1 MAKKEKEQKTVAAE
15 PETNTPE
22 TEVAEELSAEQ
33 KLQNERAETKAKL
46 LSIAAEFDN
55 YQKRSAREKE
65 QLSAYVKADVVK
77 KLLPVVDNI
86 AFAENSDHDSADY
99 AKGLEMIIKQFK
111 ESLEKMGLSMI
122 EAKGQP
128 FDPNFHEAVMHV
140 EDETLGENEVAEV
153 LQAGY
158 KLGETVLRPAMV
170 KVAN

>member
-1 MAKKEKEQKTVAAE
+1 MAKKEKEQQTAAAE

-33 KLQNERAETKAKL
+33 KLQNELAETKAKL
-46 LSIAAEFDN
+46 LSLAAEFDN

-99 AKGLEMIIKQFK
+99 AKGLEMIIKQF
-111 ESLEKMGLSMI
+111 LLLPEKMGVTPL
-122 EAKGQP
+122 AKVGEE
-128 FDPNFHEAVMHV
+128 FNPNFHEAVMHV

>member
-1 MAKKEKEQKTVAAE
+1 MAKKEKEQQTAAAE
-15 PETNTPE
+15 HETNTPE

-33 KLQNERAETKAKL
+33 KLQNELAETKAKL
-46 LSIAAEFDN
+46 LSLAAEFDN

>member
-33 KLQNERAETKAKL
+33 KLQNELAETKAKL
-46 LSIAAEFDN
+46 LSLAAEFDN

-65 QLSAYVKADVVK
+65 QLSAFVKADVVK

-122 EAKGQP
+122 EAKGQL

>member
-1 MAKKEKEQKTVAAE
+1 MAKKEKEQQTAAAE

-33 KLQNERAETKAKL
+33 KLQNELAETKAKL
-46 LSIAAEFDN
+46 LSLAAEFDN

-140 EDETLGENEVAEV
+140 EDEALGESVIKEVF
-153 LQAGY
+153 QKGY
-158 KLGETVLRPAMV
+158 KKGDKVIRYAMV
-170 KVAN
+170 IVAN

>member
-1 MAKKEKEQKTVAAE
+1 MAKKEKEQQTAAAE
-15 PETNTPE
+15 SETNTPE

-33 KLQNERAETKAKL
+33 KLQNELAETKAKL
-46 LSIAAEFDN
+46 LSLAAEFDN

-65 QLSAYVKADVVK
+65 QLSAFVKADVVK

>member
-15 PETNTPE
+15 AETNTPE

-33 KLQNERAETKAKL
+33 KLQNELAETKAKL
-46 LSIAAEFDN
+46 LSLAAEFDN

-65 QLSAYVKADVVK
+65 QLSAFVKADVVK